1 MASVGVF
8 CQILTLQGGVTT
20 SAQQKLKLGLNLAK
34 VEIRIKHSTTKGK
47 NSNIKDKNS
56 DTKKRKKV

>member
-1 MASVGVF
+1 MIM
-8 CQILTLQGGVTT
+8 Q
-20 SAQQKLKLGLNLAK
+20 
-34 VEIRIKHSTTKGK
+34 EIRIKIIKATKKDK